1 MYDIMR
7 HFGDPFQLS
16 APRSALAFNVGHI
29 PWKGHYPVKRNYEIA
44 VILRP
49 DPNEDAINEQ
59 IDEIQG
65 WVQAGEQG
73 TITKLDRW
81 GRRKLAYE
89 IDKQREGY
97 YLMIYAEI
105 HPQAVSEL
113 ERNLTLAQYV
123 LRHMIV
129 RPD

>member
-1 MYDIMR
+1 
-7 HFGDPFQLS
+7 
-16 APRSALAFNVGHI
+16 VGHI
-29 PWKGHYPVKRNYEIA
+29 PWKGNYPVKRNYEIT

-49 DPNEDAINEQ
+49 DPNEDTINEQ
-59 IDEIQG
+59 IDEVQG
-65 WVQAGEQG
+65 WVQAGELG

-97 YLMIYAEI
+97 YLLIYAEMQSKGV
-105 HPQAVSEL
+105 PEL

-123 LRHMIV
+123 LRHMLI

>member
-1 MYDIMR
+1 
-7 HFGDPFQLS
+7 
-16 APRSALAFNVGHI
+16 
-29 PWKGHYPVKRNYEIA
+29 VKRNYEIT

-49 DPNEDAINEQ
+49 DPNEDTINEQ
-59 IDEIQG
+59 IDEVQG
-65 WVQAGEQG
+65 WVQAGELG

-97 YLMIYAEI
+97 YLMIYAEMQ
-105 HPQAVSEL
+105 PKGVPEL

-123 LRHMIV
+123 LRHMLI